1 MLGII
6 KFGRVSQGDPIAGRM
21 DADPSRPRW
30 PETVPALPV
39 LALHQLRRQDLEPLD
54 ALWHLLNFFAPALG
68 VGILAPTLAKLLWR
82 SELRAIAWS
91 RLVAVAVGAAAL
103 ALIGGLLVLGQ
114 DGRIATYGAMVAA
127 TASGLWWVGFRPFS

>member
-1 MLGII
+1 
-6 KFGRVSQGDPIAGRM
+6 M
-21 DADPSRPRW
+21 DADPSRPPW

-91 RLVAVAVGAAAL
+91 RLVAVALGAAAL

-127 TASGLWWVGFRPFS
+127 TARGLWWGGFRPFS